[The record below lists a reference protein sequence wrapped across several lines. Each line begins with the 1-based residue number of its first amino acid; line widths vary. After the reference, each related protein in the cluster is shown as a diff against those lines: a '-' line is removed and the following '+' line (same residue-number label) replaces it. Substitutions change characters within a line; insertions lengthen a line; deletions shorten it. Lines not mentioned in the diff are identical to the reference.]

1 MRRARTSGT
10 ENDALMKIG
19 IQDLRPNPFRDLA
32 HYPIHRDK
40 VELLKASI
48 RSTGFWDNVLVR
60 KAEDG
65 DHYEL
70 AYGHHRLEALKE
82 LIREE
87 QIEKDYQLDLPVR
100 KLDDATMIRI
110 MANENI
116 EEYKVTADIIDE
128 TVRVTREF
136 LMKENKTPMSEIT
149 ATDISQFLGGAWSD
163 DKVEVALQRLSLFDR
178 GTIRR
183 EQLKGLSHTAAR
195 SIQREVAKVEKTM
208 VKDEYEKLDDG
219 DEESSEQD
227 RKRVRAQVQKVANHV
242 AQVLS
247 DHVRGGGTLGECK
260 DKSIEA
266 QAEMIPDDAGPDGRV
281 LSTIDAAAKALG
293 AKDFQR
299 KVEMLMRYR
308 DHMSQESKE
317 ELQTKLK
324 DLAVWCKHIAEQLS
338 Q

>member
-1 MRRARTSGT
+1 LRGRHGT

-40 VELLKASI
+40 VDLLKASI
-48 RSTGFWDNVLVR
+48 QSTGFWDNVLVR

-82 LIREE
+82 LVREE
-87 QIEKDYQLDLPVR
+87 QIEKDYQLDVPVR

-136 LMKENKTPMSEIT
+136 IMKQNKTPMSEIT
-149 ATDISQFLGGAWSD
+149 PSDISQFLGGAWSE
-163 DKVEVALQRLSLFDR
+163 DKVEVSLQRLSLFDR

-208 VKDEYEKLDDG
+208 NKHKLEELDDDD
-219 DEESSEQD
+219 DEEATEQD

-266 QAEMIPDDAGPDGRV
+266 QAEMIPDDAGPEGQV

-324 DLAVWCKHIAEQLS
+324 DLAVWCKHIAEQLA